1 MQQLRIYSLLFFL
14 LILFSGKAQQLA
26 HYNHYFTEPILYNP
40 SYAGYRLAP
49 NIIAI
54 YNKRWAQIPGSPQN
68 NLISFDALIP
78 KTTLGGSV
86 RIIQE
91 KRGLLS
97 TTQLQ
102 LGTSYIL
109 KMGEETFLRAGI
121 AMGVSNFGLNLNRA
135 EVRSPEDPLL
145 LNYSQNGNF
154 YITNSAGLSFTHKG
168 FNTGFAV
175 NQLLDAPL
183 TETAYKTVQ
192 HYNFSLS
199 QKLRLKKETDLFL
212 VPLTLITIS
221 QNNPVYFDANLMFDY
236 KNKFYTALSYKHNHA
251 IGISVGAR
259 FFESLAIG
267 YSYDIVSN
275 NLSSH
280 AGLTHEII
288 LGYRFVTKEYKPKGI
303 SDKEK
308 LRRLN
313 EALETI
319 DKHMEKQEAYVYDL
333 IDKFFEMKNNNN
345 KEEIEED
352 IEDIKHELE
361 LFKESM
367 QKQKNN
373 ILEDIKQIEEQMKTR
388 KKQRSNT

>member
-1 MQQLRIYSLLFFL
+1 MKKLRTYGLILFL
-14 LILFSGKAQQLA
+14 LIVFSSKAQQLA

-68 NLISFDALIP
+68 NLISFDAAIP
-78 KTTLGGSV
+78 KTSLGGSLRV
-86 RIIQE
+86 IQE

-97 TTQLQ
+97 TTQVQ
-102 LGTSYIL
+102 IGSSYIL

-121 AMGVSNFGLNLNRA
+121 AVGINNFGLNLNRA
-135 EVRSPEDPLL
+135 EVKTPEDPLL

-154 YITNSAGLSFTHKG
+154 FITNSAGLSFSHKG
-168 FNTGFAV
+168 FNSGFAV
-175 NQLLDAPL
+175 NQVLDAPL

-199 QKLRLKKETDLFL
+199 QKIRLKKESEIFL
-212 VPLTLITIS
+212 VPLSLITIS
-221 QNNPVYFDANLMFDY
+221 QNNPAYIDANLMFDY

-251 IGISVGAR
+251 FGIAVGAR
-259 FFESLAIG
+259 FFESLSLG

-280 AGLTHEII
+280 AGLTHEIM
-288 LGYRFVTKEYKPKGI
+288 LGYRFVTKEYKPKGV

-308 LRRLN
+308 LRRLY

-319 DKHMEKQEAYVYDL
+319 DTHMAKQEAYVYDL
-333 IDKFFEMKNNNN
+333 IDKFFEMKNNHN

-367 QKQKNN
+367 QKQKTN

-388 KKQRSNT
+388 KKQRSTT